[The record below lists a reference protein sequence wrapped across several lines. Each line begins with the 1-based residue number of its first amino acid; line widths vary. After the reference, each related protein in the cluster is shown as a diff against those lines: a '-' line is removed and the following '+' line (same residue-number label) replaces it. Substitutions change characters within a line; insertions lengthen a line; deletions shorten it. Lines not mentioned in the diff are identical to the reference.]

1 MLIKTLHFL
10 LGYVRFNVSGDF
22 PERLFNQLAA
32 HGVTFWDMRRDGGV
46 ISACIKAADYRKIRH
61 IKGKTRVKIRVAE
74 RCGLPFTLRH
84 YKLRVGFAA
93 GLVLYIAVLYFMSGH
108 IWNINI
114 VGTNRLQTHEVES
127 VLSTLGLFEGAKI
140 SSVDPEMIRTRLA
153 LEFDDIAWSSV
164 NIEGSRATVNISE
177 TIDTKKEDHAPCDL
191 TAACDGIIT
200 AIEVTNG
207 TTLVKLGQTV
217 KKGDT
222 LVTGLT
228 EYKDGSTSI
237 GRSSGR
243 IYART
248 EHRLT
253 ASAPLEHEVTAGTRE
268 SKTLRVLSFFGID
281 IPLYLGSPKGDCVAS
296 KTVKRFE
303 NNGMYLPI
311 TLTETVF
318 FKTEKRTV
326 SVSEETARQMALEKL
341 TTEEGEQLRNAE
353 ILSRNVSFSINDG
366 AVTATAD
373 YICTENIAKIEF
385 LLIYDEK

>member
-1 MLIKTLHFL
+1 MLIKALHFL
-10 LGYVRFNVSGDF
+10 LGYIRFTVSGDF

-32 HGVTFWDMRRDGGV
+32 HGVTFWDMRRDADG
-46 ISACIKAADYRKIRH
+46 ISACMKAADYKKIRH
-61 IKGKTRVKIRVAE
+61 IKGKTRVKIRATE
-74 RCGLPFTLRH
+74 RRGLPFILRH

-93 GLVLYIAVLYFMSGH
+93 GLVIYVAVLCLMSGH

-114 VGTNRLQTHEVES
+114 VGANRLQTDEIES
-127 VLSTLGLFEGAKI
+127 VLSSLGLFEGAKI

-177 TIDTKKEDHAPCDL
+177 TIDTKKENHDPCDL

-228 EYKDGSTSI
+228 EYKDGSTDI
-237 GRSSGR
+237 GRSSGK

-253 ASAPLEHEVTAGTRE
+253 ASAPLEYEVTVGTE
-268 SKTLRVLSFFGID
+268 KSETLCVLSFFGID
-281 IPLYLGSPKGDCVAS
+281 IPLYLGSPKGDFVAS

-303 NNGMYLPI
+303 DNGMYIPI

-326 SVSEETARQMALEKL
+326 TVSEETAKQMALEKL
-341 TTEEGEQLRNAE
+341 AMAECEQFENAE
-353 ILSRNVSFSINDG
+353 IVSRNVSFSING
-366 AVTATAD
+366 GEVTATAD
-373 YICTENIAKIEF
+373 YICTENIAKVEF
-385 LLIYDEK
+385 LLIYEEK